1 MSATLP
7 VDIERGC
14 DLYLAWNISTAS
26 GDACNAAMALAID
39 NFSISGSLP
48 EVPVAEHYIY
58 VIDNTGWA
66 SLGLYAYGDSEFYG
80 AWPGQIVIDQREIDG
95 KTYKV
100 FPLDTNTG
108 NYTLIFNNWNNG
120 KQTPDYPITANRDF
134 YFEIDANTVKEIDPF
149 SAIEDIDTDFS
160 AETEYY
166 SLQGI
171 KVAAPV
177 RGQIYIARQGSK
189 AAKILFR

>member
-1 MSATLP
+1 
-7 VDIERGC
+7 
-14 DLYLAWNISTAS
+14 
-26 GDACNAAMALAID
+26 MALAID
-39 NFSISGSLP
+39 NFSIAGSLP

-80 AWPGQIVIDQREIDG
+80 AWPGQIVIDQREING

-120 KQTPDYPITANRDF
+120 KQTPDYSIIANRDH
-134 YFEIDANTVKEIDPF
+134 YFEITESEVKEVDPF
-149 SAIEDIDTDFS
+149 SGIDDVNADFNADI
-160 AETEYY
+160 EYY
-166 SLQGI
+166 NLQGM
-171 KVAAPV
+171 KVAEPR

-189 AAKILFR
+189 AAKVLFR